1 MSIGLLLLVAILL
14 WTPPV
19 EATVQQQ
26 SPPDSP
32 SGTIVGHVE
41 VGKEREVSAP
51 AKVVLMSTNW
61 GQLWNRRV
69 PRSLD
74 VYFSRYRDAIARNR
88 DAYNE
93 IAGWAYR
100 DATGSVISE
109 MQGSLGEEF
118 LNWVSEVSADGVFE
132 FTGVPL
138 GDYRVVVVADVEG
151 RTLIWADAV
160 RVGSLIPQLIEIQN
174 IIQ

>member
-1 MSIGLLLLVAILL
+1 M
-14 WTPPV
+14 
-19 EATVQQQ
+19 
-26 SPPDSP
+26 
-32 SGTIVGHVE
+32 
-41 VGKEREVSAP
+41 
-51 AKVVLMSTNW
+51 
-61 GQLWNRRV
+61 
-69 PRSLD
+69 D

-109 MQGSLGEEF
+109 MQESLGEEF
-118 LNWVSEVSADGVFE
+118 LSWVSEVSADGVFE

-160 RVGSLIPQLIEIQN
+160 RVRGPIPQLIEIQN